1 MFSNNS
7 ENTLLSSSDISH
19 SIRSL
24 SDRKL
29 HDGYR
34 LVNKI
39 ENTKEKILIGSN
51 QVSCDLSIIY
61 NVFINQFFS
70 TSS

>member
-39 ENTKEKILIGSN
+39 ENTKEKLLIGSN

>member
-1 MFSNNS
+1 MFSNALFNS

-61 NVFINQFFS
+61 NGIY
-70 TSS
+70 

>member
-1 MFSNNS
+1 MFSNALFNS

-51 QVSCDLSIIY
+51 QVSCDLHNGIY
-61 NVFINQFFS
+61 
-70 TSS
+70 

>member
-1 MFSNNS
+1 MFSFNS

-51 QVSCDLSIIY
+51 QVSCELSIM
-61 NVFINQFFS
+61 VFINQFFS